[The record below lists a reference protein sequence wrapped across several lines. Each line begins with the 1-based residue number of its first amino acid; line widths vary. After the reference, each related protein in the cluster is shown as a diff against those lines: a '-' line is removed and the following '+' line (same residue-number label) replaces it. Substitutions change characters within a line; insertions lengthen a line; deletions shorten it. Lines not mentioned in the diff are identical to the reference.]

1 MAIKENQRVILTK
14 RLLYE
19 ALLSLL
25 ENKSL
30 QKITITE
37 LCAKAGI
44 NRATFYKHF
53 STPKDVLTDQV
64 QHLIQNFI
72 DTESSDLPDQLPI
85 SQEHL
90 EKVCQYLY
98 DNADLVKVLI
108 ENNMDS
114 EISCILNNIP
124 PKLSLLRRDL
134 NQKLDDDSLK
144 LLSNFICFGGYCL
157 IRQWILEDIP
167 KTPKE
172 ISTLLFEISTKGWI
186 RLSDEM

>member
-1 MAIKENQRVILTK
+1 MATKENQRVILTK

-19 ALLSLL
+19 ALLRLL
-25 ENKSL
+25 EKKSL

-37 LCAKAGI
+37 LCAQAGI
-44 NRATFYKHF
+44 NRATFYKHY
-53 STPKDVLTDQV
+53 STPKDVLTDKMH
-64 QHLIQNFI
+64 HLIQDFM
-72 DTESSDLPDQLPI
+72 DSESSEYSDTLPI

-134 NQKLDDDSLK
+134 NQELDDDSLK

-167 KTPKE
+167 KTPQE
-172 ISTLLFEISTKGWI
+172 ISSLLFEISTRGWV
-186 RLSDEM
+186 RL